1 MLLLDLI
8 MLVASVETVD
18 VANVPTPRA
27 TVTANLNMTCMFG
40 SSLSG
45 DIATIVEFQR
55 ARATYASANR
65 GQAGPQ
71 MPPTMTRRVVRAVMK
86 CAARFDSPRAS
97 RSFRKVVNEGRC

>member
-27 TVTANLNMTCMFG
+27 TVTANLSMTCMFG

-65 GQAGPQ
+65 GAGRAADVADNDQESRPRRHE
-71 MPPTMTRRVVRAVMK
+71 TRSSIRLATREPLVQ
-86 CAARFDSPRAS
+86 
-97 RSFRKVVNEGRC
+97 EGR